1 MWLQDLSFMVDI
13 TKHLSN
19 LNLKLQGKDQIIT
32 NINDHIKAFKCKL
45 DLWKT
50 QLENEDLTHFPTCA
64 VYKTSTNEP
73 VFYIKYAEKMNCL
86 KTEFENRFQN
96 FKSLENDFALI
107 TSFFSIDAVKVPTH
121 TNGTD
126 RDLK

>member
-32 NINDHIKAFKCKL
+32 AINNHIKAFKCKL

-50 QLENEDLTHFPTCA
+50 
-64 VYKTSTNEP
+64 
-73 VFYIKYAEKMNCL
+73 
-86 KTEFENRFQN
+86 
-96 FKSLENDFALI
+96 
-107 TSFFSIDAVKVPTH
+107 
-121 TNGTD
+121 
-126 RDLK
+126 